1 MSETIISQKLIS
13 IIIIVTIIFGATS
26 LFIKRTPQNDV
37 KDERIQIVTSFYPLS
52 YIATMIGGNLVSVIN
67 LVPAGVEPHD
77 FEPSPR
83 NLVEIG
89 NADILLYNGASF
101 EPWVK
106 KWEKST
112 KARPM
117 YTISMSDVLMEQSIS
132 LIENDGGVDPHF
144 WLDPVIMKNQVEIIR
159 ALLVQADPSHKE
171 LFDNNALIFLSTLD
185 ALDQRFRS
193 GLSSCSLRD
202 IVVLHDAFSY
212 LARQYNF
219 TATAI
224 EGISPEEEPS
234 PKDLVRIIDL
244 VREKGVKY
252 IFFET
257 IASPKFSELI
267 AREVGG
273 STLVLNPIESLTP
286 NDVQFG
292 EDYFSIMEK
301 NLNNLRKAMVCN

>member
-1 MSETIISQKLIS
+1 MSKIVISQKIIS
-13 IIIIVTIIFGATS
+13 IIIAVAIVGGAIFLLVA
-26 LFIKRTPQNDV
+26 RTPQNDV
-37 KDERIQIVTSFYPLS
+37 QDERIQVVTSFYPLS
-52 YIATMIGGNLVSVIN
+52 YIATMVGGNLVSVIN

-89 NADILLYNGASF
+89 NADILFYNGASF

-106 KWEKST
+106 KWERST

-117 YTISMSDVLMEQSIS
+117 YAISMSLALMEQGVS
-132 LIENDGGVDPHF
+132 LIENDGVVDPHF
-144 WLDPVIMKNQVEIIR
+144 WLDPVIMKREVEIIR
-159 ALLVQADPSHKE
+159 DMLVRADPSHKE
-171 LFDNNALIFLSTLD
+171 LFNNNALVFLSTLD
-185 ALDQRFRS
+185 MLDQRFRT
-193 GLSSCSLRD
+193 GLSTCSLRD

-212 LARQYNF
+212 LAHQYNF
-219 TATAI
+219 TATSI

-234 PKDLVRIIDL
+234 PKDLVRIINL
-244 VREKGVKY
+244 VREKGVKH

-257 IASPKFSELI
+257 VASPKFSELI

>member
-1 MSETIISQKLIS
+1 MLKTTTSQKLIS
-13 IIIIVTIIFGATS
+13 VIIILVVVCGAIL
-26 LFIKRTPQNDV
+26 LFTTRTPQKDV
-37 KDERIQIVTSFYPLS
+37 QDEKIRIVTSFYPLS
-52 YIATMIGGNLVSVIN
+52 YIATMIGGNLVSVTS

-83 NLVEIG
+83 DLVKIG
-89 NADILLYNGASF
+89 DADILLYNGASL

-106 KWEKST
+106 KWERST
-112 KARPM
+112 TVRPKH
-117 YTISMSDVLMEQSIS
+117 TINMSDALVEQGVN
-132 LIENDGGVDPHF
+132 LIESDGVVDPHF
-144 WLDPVIMKNQVEIIR
+144 WLDPVIMKSEVEIVR
-159 ALLVQADPSHKE
+159 AILVQADPSHRE
-171 LFDNNALIFLSTLD
+171 LFDNNTLIFLGTLD
-185 ALDQRFRS
+185 TLDQRFRV
-193 GLSSCSLRD
+193 GLSPCSLRD

-219 TATAI
+219 VATSI

-234 PKDLVRIIDL
+234 PKDLVRIINL
-244 VREKGVKY
+244 VREKGVKH

-257 IASPKFSELI
+257 VASPKFSDLI

-301 NLNNLRKAMVCN
+301 NLNNLRKAMICN

>member
-1 MSETIISQKLIS
+1 MSKTIISQKLIS
-13 IIIIVTIIFGATS
+13 ITIIVTIICGVIF
-26 LFIKRTPQNDV
+26 LFITRTPQNDV
-37 KDERIQIVTSFYPLS
+37 KDERVRIVASFYPIS

-83 NLVEIG
+83 DLVEIG

-106 KWEKST
+106 KWERST

-117 YTISMSDVLMEQSIS
+117 HTISMSDVLMEQRVS
-132 LIENDGGVDPHF
+132 LIENNGVVDPHF
-144 WLDPVIMKNQVEIIR
+144 WLDPVIMKNEVEIIR

-185 ALDQRFRS
+185 ALDQRFRA
-193 GLSSCSLRD
+193 GLSSCSLHD

-219 TATAI
+219 TATSI
-224 EGISPEEEPS
+224 EGISPDEEPS
-234 PKDLVRIIDL
+234 PKDLVRIINL
-244 VREKGVKY
+244 VREKDVKY

-257 IASPKFSELI
+257 VASPKFSELI
-267 AREVGG
+267 AREVEG